1 MPGHTCV
8 VCGNN
13 PNQDTGVSFHRFP
26 SERTRRERWL
36 EVFELEE
43 SQLKLQSQV
52 CSRHF
57 PNGDSKKNPLVT
69 LGKRF
74 APGIS
79 FAVSS
84 TTTSFDITN

>member
-26 SERTRRERWL
+26 SERTRERWL

-57 PNGDSKKNPLVT
+57 PNGDSKKNSLVT